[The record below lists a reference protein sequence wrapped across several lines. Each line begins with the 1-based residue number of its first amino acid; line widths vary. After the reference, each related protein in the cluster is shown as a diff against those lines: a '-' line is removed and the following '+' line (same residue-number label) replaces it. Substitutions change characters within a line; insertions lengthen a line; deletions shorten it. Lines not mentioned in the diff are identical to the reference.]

1 MSNQVRF
8 ESVKNQAVGNRFC
21 VALILFSV
29 AVTSAQQPAG
39 PAPVANGVVVG
50 RVIDAATKEAIP
62 GARVEIAATPSIL
75 PQASPRP
82 PTIRAL
88 ADAQG
93 RFVFRQLLPGS
104 YVLTATTGS
113 NGFDQAGFLIT
124 GMGHLIAPYLNGGY
138 GQRRPNGPL
147 QDLKLEQGAVMADA
161 VITLWK
167 GASIDGIVV
176 DEAGE
181 PLVGMIVAAVRRTSD
196 GLITTGPTAR
206 TDDRGMYHI
215 GALAPGEYAVV
226 VPQTQVLLPQS
237 ALDAAAAAAPGFLL
251 TSQFN
256 ATGAPMPGRPG
267 SVAKGVLIGGMIS
280 TSFQPPAAN
289 SLMTSGAQSRH
300 LYQSTFHPSATTLDQ
315 ARIVRVGSG
324 DEANGVDVQL
334 TPVVAVAVSGT
345 LLDGGVPVPHFG
357 VRLMPADSGDG
368 SEVLELALS
377 ATDAQGRFLFP
388 LVPAGQYRLFAQRHT
403 AMPVGQS
410 PQGTAI
416 YQEPRTLSET
426 PGAWAGGTIAVA
438 DKPLEDLALS
448 LRPGFRISGRVIFDG
463 AAAPPARDRLNQF
476 AISAVPARALRRQAL
491 PTAIGQIDT
500 SSRVAI
506 PGLSPGRYILK
517 WPDLLPGWTV
527 ESVTID
533 GRDVADAGFE
543 VTDTDIVDLVVTF
556 TDRPASI
563 SGVVRTGRSVT
574 DPDASV
580 FLFPADRARWRDAN
594 TTTRVVRTVRV
605 DATGAFLFPAVIPGD
620 YLVVAASDSLASDW
634 PDQRLLA
641 QLSQTAAP
649 IRVVPHQSITVPLVT
664 LEVR

>member
-1 MSNQVRF
+1 MR
-8 ESVKNQAVGNRFC
+8 QAGSYLCGAFI
-21 VALILFSV
+21 AFSV
-29 AVTSAQQPAG
+29 AAAQAQQPAG
-39 PAPVANGVVVG
+39 QAPVANGVIVG
-50 RVIDAATKEAIP
+50 RVIDAATKEPIP
-62 GARVEIAATPSIL
+62 GVRVEVAASPSTV
-75 PQASPRP
+75 AVAAPRP
-82 PTIRAL
+82 PAVRTL

-113 NGFDQAGFLIT
+113 NGFEQSGFLVT

-147 QDLKLEQGAVMADA
+147 QDLALEQGAVVADA
-161 VITLWK
+161 VIALWK
-167 GASIDGIVV
+167 GASIDGTVV

-181 PLVGMIVAAVRRTSD
+181 PLVGIIVAAVRRTSD
-196 GLITTGPTAR
+196 GLLTTGPTTR

-215 GALAPGEYAVV
+215 GALAPGDYAVV

-237 ALDAAAAAAPGFLL
+237 ALAAASDGPPGFLV

-256 ATGAPMPGRPG
+256 ATGAPLPGRPG
-267 SVAKGVLIGGMIS
+267 DVATGVVVGGMVS
-280 TSFQPPAAN
+280 TTFQPAAAN
-289 SLMTSGAQSRH
+289 AMMPSGPQLRH
-300 LYQSTFHPSATTLDQ
+300 LYQSTFHPAATTLDQ
-315 ARIVRVGSG
+315 ARVVRVGSG

-334 TPVVAVAVSGT
+334 TPVSAVAVSGT

-357 VRLMPADSGDG
+357 VRLMPIDSGDG
-368 SEVLELALS
+368 AEVLEVASL

-388 LVPAGQYRLFAQRHT
+388 LVPAGQYRLFAQRYT
-403 AMPVGQS
+403 AVPTGQS
-410 PQGTAI
+410 PQGAAT
-416 YQEPRTLSET
+416 YLEPRTLSET
-426 PGAWAGGTIAVA
+426 PGAWAGSTIAVG

-448 LRPGFRISGRVIFDG
+448 LRPGFKISGRAVFDG
-463 AAAPPARDRLNQF
+463 AAAPPTRDRLNQF

-491 PTAIGQIDT
+491 PTAISQIDT
-500 SSRVAI
+500 SNRVAI

-527 ESVTID
+527 ESVTSG

-543 VTDTDIVDLVVTF
+543 ITDTDIVDLVVTF

-563 SGVVRTGRSVT
+563 SGVVRTTASVT

-580 FLFPADRARWRDAN
+580 FLFPADRTRWRDAN
-594 TTTRVVRTVRV
+594 ASSRVVRTVRV
-605 DATGAFLFPAVIPGD
+605 SANGTFQFQAVFPGD
-620 YLVVAASDSLASDW
+620 YLVVAVSDRLAYDW

-641 QLSQTAAP
+641 QLSQAAAP
-649 IRVVPHQSITVPLVT
+649 IRVVPHQPITVPLVT
-664 LEVR
+664 VEVR